1 MKIVNTESATGVTIF
16 RNINSDRD
24 LQIGIFIQL
33 LHLLTSWLE
42 KPRDKTVSDMSHAVK
57 SWSPSC
63 STPSLVAMAPLGSY
77 GINPLGY
84 EIVLLTILPVQP
96 ILNPSLN
103 PSVLGTS
110 SG

>member
-1 MKIVNTESATGVTIF
+1 
-16 RNINSDRD
+16 
-24 LQIGIFIQL
+24 
-33 LHLLTSWLE
+33 
-42 KPRDKTVSDMSHAVK
+42 
-57 SWSPSC
+57 
-63 STPSLVAMAPLGSY
+63 MAPLGSY

-84 EIVLLTILPVQP
+84 EIGLLTILPVQP